1 MADNNVHAGHRKRM
15 KEQFVKEGFSSN
27 TPDHKILEML
37 LFFSVPRKDT
47 NVIAHDLIDSF
58 GSFAGVFNAS
68 YEDLIKVRGVSAHT
82 ASLIRLIIPVCK
94 RYMED
99 SAQIGTGFK
108 TLEDVGEYI
117 SNKYLGEQNELA
129 LMLCL
134 DSKNKTI
141 ACEVLGHGDISSVV
155 ISVRKVVELA
165 IKNHSASVVL
175 AHNHPQGFALPS
187 QNDIKT
193 TIQIQQAL
201 KYIGVKLYD
210 HIIVANGDY
219 VSLAQ
224 TAEYR
229 SIFRHD

>member
-1 MADNNVHAGHRKRM
+1 M
-15 KEQFVKEGFSSN
+15 
-27 TPDHKILEML
+27 
-37 LFFSVPRKDT
+37 
-47 NVIAHDLIDSF
+47 
-58 GSFAGVFNAS
+58 
-68 YEDLIKVRGVSAHT
+68 
-82 ASLIRLIIPVCK
+82 
-94 RYMED
+94 
-99 SAQIGTGFK
+99 
-108 TLEDVGEYI
+108 
-117 SNKYLGEQNELA
+117 
-129 LMLCL
+129 
-134 DSKNKTI
+134 
-141 ACEVLGHGDISSVV
+141 
-155 ISVRKVVELA
+155 
-165 IKNHSASVVL
+165 L